1 MKKRIIASVL
11 ALALIAT
18 CVFAFA
24 ACNNGKNDVPATFE
38 MPVGERPNYS
48 TLESLTANKAIIDKG
63 VAESAKAD
71 DDETKDQDAIKKAVM
86 ALYTTA
92 NESRINTPLSLVV
105 QESDAGIEMA
115 KVIMHSFNLRNG
127 DKWYYQLATSV
138 QPASDDPVYKVMA
151 AAAAAFAGYLKVA
164 YTNGDGNYWFFAGK
178 GVAYCCDCSIA
189 TFPYAKFEIQEK
201 DHPFESPLTL
211 DDFNNK
217 LHVLS
222 GSIHEI
228 NNMDFCAEI
237 IADNA
242 TIKLENGLYTVDFAI
257 DMDSDAELVEKWFAK
272 PQEDMK
278 EGGQKINYYNSY
290 RATLQMW
297 DNGYAKYFESHADRN
312 AGSASGKPVDK
323 YSYVWTEK
331 EILDLVGQ
339 DVDIKAKDKYS
350 LLDNVNQY
358 IEAYSD
364 PEYVN
369 TIQLGFFDIFGIVV
383 GCIAVVIIV
392 IVVTIEVLVKKGKLP
407 KLAAKREKA
416 KQKRLAKKAAKNGKK
431 IALIDEN
438 SNGETI
444 DGVFDEE
451 DETASQS
458 SGDTDDGNDAQSSG
472 DSNGGNNA
480 QSNGDTDDG
489 NDAQSDIDASDE
501 ELSLIHI

>member
-11 ALALIAT
+11 TLTLIAT
-18 CVFAFA
+18 CVFALA
-24 ACNNGKNDVPATFE
+24 ACNKEDIPSSFE
-38 MPVGERPNYS
+38 MPVGTRPNYD
-48 TLESLTANKAIIDKG
+48 SLISEEDKAIIDKG
-63 VAESAKAD
+63 VDESAKAD
-71 DDETKDQDAIKKAVM
+71 NDETKDQDAIKKAVM

-105 QESDAGIEMA
+105 QESDAGIDMA

-138 QPASDDPVYKVMA
+138 QPASDDPLYKVMA

-178 GVAYCCDCSIA
+178 GTAYCCDCSVT

-201 DHPFESPLTL
+201 DHPFKSPLTL

-228 NNMDFCAEI
+228 NNMDFCADI

-242 TIKLENGLYTVDFAI
+242 TIKFENGLYTIDFAI
-257 DMDSDAELVEKWFAK
+257 DMNSDSELIEKWFAK

-278 EGGQKINYYNSY
+278 EGGQEIKYYKSY
-290 RATLQMW
+290 KATLQMW
-297 DNGYAKYFESHADRN
+297 DNGYAKYFESHADRE
-312 AGSASGKPVDK
+312 AGTASGKPVDK
-323 YSYVWTEK
+323 YSYIWTEK

-350 LLDNVNQY
+350 RIETIDQY
-358 IEAYSD
+358 IEAYSNPD
-364 PEYVN
+364 YVN

-383 GCIAVVIIV
+383 GCIAAVIIV

-416 KQKRLAKKAAKNGKK
+416 KQKRLAKKAAKNEKK

-438 SNGETI
+438 SDGVTI
-444 DGVFDEE
+444 DGVCDKE
-451 DETASQS
+451 DETAFQS
-458 SGDTDDGNDAQSSG
+458 RGDTDDCD
-472 DSNGGNNA
+472 NA
-480 QSNGDTDDG
+480 ESDGDTDDCH
-489 NDAQSDIDASDE
+489 NAQSDIDVSDE
-501 ELSLIHI
+501 DNAQSEDKE